1 MTRSTSY
8 FLLRAYEHVVS
19 VAGALA
25 ITLLL
30 LVTVNAHAETPNKL
44 TPSVSVLVPTVT
56 VLVPSVTIEVVE

>member
-1 MTRSTSY
+1 MTRSTIG
-8 FLLRAYEHVVS
+8 FLHRAYEHAVS
-19 VAGALA
+19 GAGALA

-30 LVTVNAHAETPNKL
+30 LVTVNAQAATPRK